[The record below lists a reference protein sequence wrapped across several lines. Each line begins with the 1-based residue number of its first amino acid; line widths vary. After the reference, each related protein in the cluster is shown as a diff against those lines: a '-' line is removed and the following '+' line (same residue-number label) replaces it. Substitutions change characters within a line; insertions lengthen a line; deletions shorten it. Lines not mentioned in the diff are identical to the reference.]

1 MRVKKGISM
10 STSIA
15 KHISTRM
22 RAKNL
27 SLSELEKEAG
37 LKRNTVQNIMRGRS
51 KRPSADIL
59 QAVADVLGCGVKEL
73 LAQQESSYEENL
85 TQSNTK
91 LLSHEYEHPE
101 LFSEIVNFVNHALK
115 NKENKLTI
123 EQFMSCVQEI
133 YLHSLQKD
141 PNHMDEEFAQW
152 CIDRP
157 TD

>member
-1 MRVKKGISM
+1 M
-10 STSIA
+10 STSVA

-37 LKRNTVQNIMRGRS
+37 LKRHTVQNIMRGRS

-59 QAVADVLGCGVKEL
+59 QAVADVLGCSVKDLLTPQEASYEEDLSQSNKEL
-73 LAQQESSYEENL
+73 LSREYDHPNL
-85 TQSNTK
+85 F
-91 LLSHEYEHPE
+91 LD
-101 LFSEIVNFVNHALK
+101 IVNFVNNALK

-123 EQFMSCVQEI
+123 EQFMSCLQEI
-133 YLHSLQKD
+133 YLHSLQKN
-141 PNHMDEEFAQW
+141 PSQVDEEFAEW
-152 CIDRP
+152 WVDLA

>member
-1 MRVKKGISM
+1 M

-27 SLSELEKEAG
+27 TLTALEKEAG
-37 LKRNTVQNIMRGRS
+37 LKPSAVQNILRGRS

-59 QAVADVLGCGVKEL
+59 QAVADVLGCSVKEL
-73 LAQQESSYEENL
+73 LTQQETSYEEDL
-85 TQSNTK
+85 AQSNTK
-91 LLSHEYEHPE
+91 LLSREYEHPE
-101 LFSEIVNFVNHALK
+101 LFSEIVNFVNNALK

-123 EQFMSCVQEI
+123 EQFMSCIQEI

-141 PNHMDEEFAQW
+141 PNHMDEEFAEW
-152 CIDRP
+152 WIDLA

>member
-1 MRVKKGISM
+1 M

-27 SLSELEKEAG
+27 TLTALEKEAG
-37 LKRNTVQNIMRGRS
+37 LKPSAVQNILRGRS

-59 QAVADVLGCGVKEL
+59 QAVADVLGCSVKEL
-73 LAQQESSYEENL
+73 LTQQETSYEEDL
-85 TQSNTK
+85 AQSNTK

-101 LFSEIVNFVNHALK
+101 LFLEIVNFVNNALK

-123 EQFMSCVQEI
+123 EQFMSCIQEI
-133 YLHSLQKD
+133 YLHSLQKA
-141 PNHMDEEFAQW
+141 PKHMDEEFAEW
-152 CIDRP
+152 WIDLA

>member
-1 MRVKKGISM
+1 M
-10 STSIA
+10 STSIV

-51 KRPSADIL
+51 KRPSADIM
-59 QAVADVLGCGVKEL
+59 QAVADVLGCSVKDL
-73 LAQQESSYEENL
+73 LTQEEVSYEENL
-85 TQSNTK
+85 SQSNK
-91 LLSHEYEHPE
+91 ELLSHEYEHPE
-101 LFSEIVNFVNHALK
+101 LFSEIVVFVNTALK

-123 EQFMSCVQEI
+123 EQFMSCIQEI

-141 PNHMDEEFAQW
+141 PSQIDEEFAEW
-152 CIDRP
+152 WIDLA

>member
-1 MRVKKGISM
+1 M
-10 STSIA
+10 STAVA

-37 LKRNTVQNIMRGRS
+37 LKPHAVQNILRGRS

-59 QAVADVLGCGVKEL
+59 QAVADVLGCSVKDLLTPQEITYEEELAHPNKEL
-73 LAQQESSYEENL
+73 LNR
-85 TQSNTK
+85 
-91 LLSHEYEHPE
+91 EYEHPE
-101 LFSEIVNFVNHALK
+101 LFSKIVNFVNDALK
-115 NKENKLTI
+115 SKENKLTI
-123 EQFMSCVQEI
+123 EQFINCIQEI

-141 PNHMDEEFAQW
+141 PTKVDEEFAEW
-152 CIDRP
+152 WVDLA

>member
-1 MRVKKGISM
+1 M

-51 KRPSADIL
+51 KRPSADIM
-59 QAVADVLGCGVKEL
+59 QAVADVLGCSVKDL
-73 LAQQESSYEENL
+73 LTQQEISYEESL
-85 TQSNTK
+85 SQSNK
-91 LLSHEYEHPE
+91 ELLSHEYEHPE
-101 LFSEIVNFVNHALK
+101 LFSEIVIFVNTALK

-123 EQFMSCVQEI
+123 EQFISCIQEI

-141 PNHMDEEFAQW
+141 PSQIDEEFAEW
-152 CIDRP
+152 WIDLA

>member
-1 MRVKKGISM
+1 M

-51 KRPSADIL
+51 KRPSADLL
-59 QAVADVLGCGVKEL
+59 QAVADVLGCSVKDL
-73 LAQQESSYEENL
+73 LTQQEISYEENL
-85 TQSNTK
+85 SPSNK
-91 LLSHEYEHPE
+91 ELLSREYEHPE
-101 LFSEIVNFVNHALK
+101 LFSEIVIFVNAALK

-123 EQFMSCVQEI
+123 EQFMSCIQEI

-141 PNHMDEEFAQW
+141 PSQIDEEFAEW
-152 CIDRP
+152 WIDLA